1 MSSDWESFDPKAADP
16 WKVSETTI
24 LPKGNYVVS
33 IDSVDVGRS
42 KNGHPQLVIQLSC
55 PDGEIRDYRVI
66 TPASFGGVLNLAVAS
81 GAELSEPE
89 LQYFKDNSGE
99 PPMSWVK
106 RLVGMKVG
114 IVVDE
119 KPKQNDPQY
128 MRSEVQGYVE
138 AARIRRPGPKA
149 PPAASE
155 VPNDFG
161 GFASAPQPVPDDEVP
176 F

>member
-81 GAELSEPE
+81 GAELSEP
-89 LQYFKDNSGE
+89 
-99 PPMSWVK
+99 
-106 RLVGMKVG
+106 MKVG

-149 PPAASE
+149 PPAASD